1 MTEVIGLL
9 TIHLRI
15 PMCSSL
21 KEKRSQLK
29 PFLTKLGRE
38 FNISVAEL
46 DLNDRW
52 DESLI
57 GCVYLSND
65 GTHSQRSLQKIM
77 SWIENN
83 YPQFYIISDRIELI

>member
-1 MTEVIGLL
+1 
-9 TIHLRI
+9 
-15 PMCSSL
+15 MCSSL

-29 PFLTKLGRE
+29 PLLNKLGRE

-46 DLNDRW
+46 DLQDRW

-65 GTHSQRSLQKIM
+65 SAHSQRSLQKILK
-77 SWIENN
+77 WIERN
-83 YPQFYIISDRIELI
+83 YPHLYVISDRIELI